1 MTFLKQRQ
9 ICLLDYSEL
18 SDELKAVAESVAS
31 WGEKL
36 YEEEVLPLE
45 DYRELLE
52 ITLGYLGAPQ
62 FIHFLFES
70 QVRRIFYS

>member
-1 MTFLKQRQ
+1 
-9 ICLLDYSEL
+9 LDYSEL

-31 WGEKL
+31 WGETL

-52 ITLGYLGAPQ
+52 ITLVYLGAP
-62 FIHFLFES
+62 
-70 QVRRIFYS
+70 